1 LAAGCAVV
9 VKPAELTPLTT
20 IALWH
25 LLQPLDLPPGL
36 ANLVIGRPEPIG
48 RVICSHPSV
57 RLISFTGSTEV
68 GRLLIAQSAPQVKR
82 LALELGGNAPF
93 LVMEDA
99 DLAAAA
105 DALMANKF
113 RCAGQTCVCANRVL
127 AHRRVAEEFTRAVAA
142 RVERLRVGN
151 GLIEGTDIGPLIT
164 ADAVEKV
171 RRHVD
176 DALSK
181 GAAEVARGTADS
193 AAVAQGTFF
202 VPVVLRNVSPDA
214 ILLREETF
222 GPVVAISLFDSEEQ
236 AITLANSTIHGLAAY
251 LFTRDPQRIERM
263 TRRLQFGHIAV
274 NSGSGPTPEAPF
286 GGMKQSGF
294 GREGGPEGLL
304 EFAEVQ
310 TVASA

>member
-1 LAAGCAVV
+1 MIESPLLQTIGGYIDGRWVGGEGTIAVINPATQETLAHVPNMAEAQTTLAIESADRALEATSQSPLPLEQRRNWLLAIHDALLREKTELARIITLEQGKPLKESLVEVEYAAGFFRYFASIVQTLAPRTLPERIRGLQWTVHHRPAGVVALITPWNFPLAMLAKKLAPALAAGCAVV

-68 GRLLIAQSAPQVKR
+68 GRLLIAQSARQVKR

-105 DALMANKF
+105 DALTANKF

-127 AHRRVAEEFTRAVAA
+127 VHWRVAEEFTRAVAA
-142 RVERLRVGN
+142 RV
-151 GLIEGTDIGPLIT
+151 
-164 ADAVEKV
+164 
-171 RRHVD
+171 
-176 DALSK
+176 
-181 GAAEVARGTADS
+181 
-193 AAVAQGTFF
+193 
-202 VPVVLRNVSPDA
+202 
-214 ILLREETF
+214 
-222 GPVVAISLFDSEEQ
+222 
-236 AITLANSTIHGLAAY
+236 
-251 LFTRDPQRIERM
+251 
-263 TRRLQFGHIAV
+263 
-274 NSGSGPTPEAPF
+274 
-286 GGMKQSGF
+286 
-294 GREGGPEGLL
+294 
-304 EFAEVQ
+304 
-310 TVASA
+310 